1 MSASFKE
8 TNLQRY
14 TADLA
19 SLFRSAIEK
28 GGVKYEVIMDGRHQS
43 VWVDRDM
50 WEVFSYPCTDPRK
63 SSLILL
69 ETRSNSR
76 YPDIST

>member
-1 MSASFKE
+1 MNVSFRE
-8 TNLQRY
+8 TNLQKY

-28 GGVKYEVIMDGRHQS
+28 GGVEYIVDMSGKEHP

-50 WEVFSYPCTDPRK
+50 WEVLTYPPC
-63 SSLILL
+63 S
-69 ETRSNSR
+69 
-76 YPDIST
+76 

>member
-1 MSASFKE
+1 MSACFKE
-8 TNLQRY
+8 TSLQRL

-28 GGVKYEVIMDGRHQS
+28 GGVKYEVIMDEKELP

-50 WEVFSYPCTDPRK
+50 WEVFPAV
-63 SSLILL
+63 LH
-69 ETRSNSR
+69 
-76 YPDIST
+76 

>member
-8 TNLQRY
+8 TNLQKY

-28 GGVKYEVIMDGRHQS
+28 GGVKYEVVMDGKDQS

-50 WEVFSYPCTDPRK
+50 WEVFPY
-63 SSLILL
+63 SLLL
-69 ETRSNSR
+69 
-76 YPDIST
+76 

>member
-8 TNLQRY
+8 TSLQKN
-14 TADLA
+14 TTDLA

-28 GGVKYEVIMDGRHQS
+28 GGVKYEVAMEGSEQL

-50 WEVFSYPCTDPRK
+50 WEVLPL
-63 SSLILL
+63 SSH
-69 ETRSNSR
+69 
-76 YPDIST
+76 

>member
-8 TNLQRY
+8 TDLQRY
-14 TADLA
+14 TTDLA

-28 GGVKYEVIMDGRHQS
+28 GGVKYEVIMDGRDLS

-50 WEVFSYPCTDPRK
+50 WEVLSY
-63 SSLILL
+63 L
-69 ETRSNSR
+69 
-76 YPDIST
+76 